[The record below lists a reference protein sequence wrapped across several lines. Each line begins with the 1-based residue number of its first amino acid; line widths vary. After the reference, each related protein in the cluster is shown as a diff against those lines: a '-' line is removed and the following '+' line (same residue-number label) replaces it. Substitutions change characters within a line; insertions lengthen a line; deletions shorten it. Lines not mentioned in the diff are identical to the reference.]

1 MSHWLRQLV
10 TRKKQQRRGMLTLE
24 WVLIITVVVIG
35 IIGGLGAVRNAT
47 VGELSDL
54 AEAIESLNVKT
65 AAECEA
71 EGAAPCT
78 AAEATAEGS

>member
-1 MSHWLRQLV
+1 MAAWINIGSKRNP
-10 TRKKQQRRGMLTLE
+10 KRRGMLTLE

-47 VGELSDL
+47 IGELSDL

-65 AAECEA
+65 AAESEA
-71 EGAAPCT
+71 EGISGSTP
-78 AAEATAEGS
+78 AEVLAEGS